1 MENENFGNEK
11 NQFIF
16 ERLKKTNEI
25 GRSQTMNERNEK
37 SRTCPSLFKTT
48 LFNPP
53 VFICFK
59 LIYTLL
65 LSTKPHYFF
74 DQFTAKTLQH
84 TDSLA
89 DDDTYQVNSRNN

>member
-37 SRTCPSLFKTT
+37 
-48 LFNPP
+48 
-53 VFICFK
+53 
-59 LIYTLL
+59 
-65 LSTKPHYFF
+65 KPNAPHLYPEVV
-74 DQFTAKTLQH
+74 L
-84 TDSLA
+84 
-89 DDDTYQVNSRNN
+89 